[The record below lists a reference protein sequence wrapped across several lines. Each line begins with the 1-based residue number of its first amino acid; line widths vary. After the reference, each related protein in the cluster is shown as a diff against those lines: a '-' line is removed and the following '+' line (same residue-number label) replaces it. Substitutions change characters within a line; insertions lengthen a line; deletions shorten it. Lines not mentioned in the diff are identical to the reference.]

1 MGQGQ
6 ADVALQLLRDC
17 SINGDWLCLK
27 NLHLV
32 TSTVIRN
39 TMHLHLPSLYNVHMN
54 SSKHQCSE

>member
-39 TMHLHLPSLYNVHMN
+39 TMHLHLYLLCIMCTRIASVT
-54 SSKHQCSE
+54 E